1 MELKL
6 PDYLCCK
13 IFYLCFYVEFCFN
26 GTGRVLP
33 FLADILQEQK
43 VDTRFFYSST
53 VQTSETKFSFLCED
67 QKSPESDKDWSLLSV
82 RC

>member
-6 PDYLCCK
+6 PDVARFF
-13 IFYLCFYVEFCFN
+13 IYVFTLNFVLMAQA
-26 GTGRVLP
+26 VLP

-53 VQTSETKFSFLCED
+53 VQTSETKFSFLYED
-67 QKSPESDKDWSLLSV
+67 KKSPESDKDWSLLSV